1 MANYHLAQN
10 KLVQNQEVAYI
21 AGQILNARL
30 SEHKARLR
38 SKLAHARRTLFN
50 LHPRDTFEQERLEVL
65 EGAVE
70 CLESPA
76 IERVR
81 AGMDVLEQLAYG
93 DGAPIIRLSRPA

>member
-1 MANYHLAQN
+1 MANYHLAR
-10 KLVQNQEVAYI
+10 NQEVAYI

-30 SEHKARLR
+30 SEHKTQLR
-38 SKLAHARRTLFN
+38 SKLAHARRKLFN